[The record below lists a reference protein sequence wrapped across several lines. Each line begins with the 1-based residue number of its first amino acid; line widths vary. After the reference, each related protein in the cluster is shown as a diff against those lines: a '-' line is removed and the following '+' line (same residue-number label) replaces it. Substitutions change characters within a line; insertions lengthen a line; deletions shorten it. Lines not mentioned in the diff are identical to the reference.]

1 MIRRYTKQLLIVLF
15 NSAVCLSFGFG
26 VLAFYL
32 IGKPVIRGFY
42 CNDNSIN
49 KPLLKGTISTAN
61 GVTVTVILGFSCFLI
76 VEYFKKRRTCS
87 DVQLVKCFKNA
98 TCLDVQLKAFVI
110 DVFYLLMLYLYAT
123 GITMFITDIGKYT
136 VGRLRPNYLSV
147 CKPDWSKINCTN
159 VHGFQQAIYGDDH
172 CTTTNLRA
180 LKDARLSF
188 PSGHASYTSKYNC
201 CSLVKQKH
209 YMGQSIQEWIK

>member
-15 NSAVCLSFGFG
+15 NSGICLSFGFG
-26 VLAFYL
+26 VLTFYL

-49 KPLLKGTISTAN
+49 KPFLKGTISSAN
-61 GVTVTVILGFSCFLI
+61 GVTVTVLLGFLCFLI
-76 VEYFKKRRTCS
+76 VEYFQKRRTCS
-87 DVQLVKCFKNA
+87 DFQLVESFKKRK
-98 TCLDVQLKAFVI
+98 TCSDFHLKKFVI

-136 VGRLRPNYLSV
+136 LGRLRPNYLSV
-147 CKPDWSKINCTN
+147 CKPNWSKINCTN

-172 CTTTNLRA
+172 CTTTNLKA

-188 PSGHASYTSKYNC
+188 PSGHASYTSKCNC
-201 CSLVKQKH
+201 F
-209 YMGQSIQEWIK
+209 